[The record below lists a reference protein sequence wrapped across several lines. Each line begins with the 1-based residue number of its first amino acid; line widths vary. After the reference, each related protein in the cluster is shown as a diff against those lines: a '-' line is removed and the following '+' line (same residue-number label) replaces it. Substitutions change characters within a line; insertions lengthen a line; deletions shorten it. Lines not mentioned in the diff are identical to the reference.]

1 MEAQA
6 AEFGRAVQAT
16 SGAAEADQL
25 AQKTKEAGDALAQ
38 ELRDAGLGS
47 AADKAPETQLCML

>member
-1 MEAQA
+1 MA
-6 AEFGRAVQAT
+6 ADFDRAVQAT